1 MQKMGDNGPDVRLL
15 QEKLVALGYAPV
27 KVDGVF
33 GPVTRWAVLNVQ
45 AMFGYTVDGVVGRGT
60 ARLVDTQVSFG
71 WCASH
76 ADSMAWALK
85 AQGLL
90 RRSRKQPRMG

>member
-1 MQKMGDNGPDVRLL
+1 MQKMGDHGPDVRLL
-15 QEKLVALGYAPV
+15 QEKLVKLGFAPV

-33 GPVTRWAVLNVQ
+33 GPVTRWAVLNMQ

-71 WCASH
+71 WH
-76 ADSMAWALK
+76 ATQTDAMAWALK

-90 RRSRKQPRMG
+90 RRSRKQRPIG